1 MSDRRTRLA
10 GFFSVVAAAAAVG
23 VSPLL
28 ALSYFATDEGAA
40 ELEKGTVSTWA
51 DPARDVAG
59 GLLTWASPE
68 RVYGTYWL
76 LFWVLFAAV
85 FVCARAVHARRP
97 TGGALERWGW
107 RTALFGY
114 ALGAVGGIAACVILV
129 SGSTADAAIDVAF
142 VALMLPAT
150 AIDVIGSTILGIA
163 LVRRRYEPRVTA
175 WLLALV
181 FPSMLVLPT
190 FLGNLSLGLLI
201 VFVAWAASG
210 WRLWR
215 AEPSQPALAGTRSD
229 AAHETRSTSE
239 HERESTLT
247 ARS

>member
-1 MSDRRTRLA
+1 MTDRRTRLA

-28 ALSYFATDEGAA
+28 GLSYFATDEGAA
-40 ELEKGTVSTWA
+40 ELDKGTVSAWA
-51 DPARDVAG
+51 DPGRDVAG

-85 FVCARAVHARRP
+85 FFCARAVHARRP
-97 TGGALERWGW
+97 VGGTLERWGW

-114 ALGAVGGIAACVILV
+114 ALGAVGGVAACVILV

-163 LVRRRYEPRVTA
+163 LVRSRYEPRVTA

-181 FPSMLVLPT
+181 LPSMLVLPT

-201 VFVAWAASG
+201 VFLAWAASG

-215 AEPSQPALAGTRSD
+215 AERSQPAVAGTRP
-229 AAHETRSTSE
+229 TP
-239 HERESTLT
+239 ERQPTLT